1 MPTSN
6 FIKRA
11 AFTRDSD
18 SSSKY
23 QTPQKYLNAPSFSK
37 TLGPSNRLNSS
48 SIQDSNEIFRQ
59 EVVEQVKVRVE
70 ELQSKMKSKSD
81 MFYVI
86 RHMCKKCFV

>member
-1 MPTSN
+1 MPTSS

-11 AFTRDSD
+11 AFARDSD
-18 SSSKY
+18 SPSKY

-37 TLGPSNRLNSS
+37 TLGPSIRLNSP

-81 MFYVI
+81 MFYVM

>member
-1 MPTSN
+1 MQTSS

-11 AFTRDSD
+11 AFTRDLD

-59 EVVEQVKVRVE
+59 EVVEKIKVRVE
-70 ELQSKMKSKSD
+70 ELQLKMKSKSD
-81 MFYVI
+81 MFYVMK
-86 RHMCKKCFV
+86 HMCKKCFV

>member
-1 MPTSN
+1 MPTSS
-6 FIKRA
+6 FVKRA

-23 QTPQKYLNAPSFSK
+23 QTPQKYLNATSFSK
-37 TLGPSNRLNSS
+37 ALGPSNRLNSS

-59 EVVEQVKVRVE
+59 EVVEQIKVRVE

-81 MFYVI
+81 LFYVM
-86 RHMCKKCFV
+86 RHMCKKRFV